1 MEIVAGRMFG
11 NLLPKLRDDT
21 LVLKERLEKCLC
33 INNDILNT
41 CKQCRLDSME
51 YLRNNFTPKDF
62 SRSKK
67 TFNCFTG
74 TDLHHYGLVDRL
86 MEEIERG
93 VAEED
98 IKKDRYE
105 EKTSDME
112 MEDEKENILRN
123 DIKLLY
129 RKESGG
135 INATLLVHRLMHRN
149 GIGLS
154 TETLLTGL
162 VLLERLKKK
171 RADKGGL
178 ALCTSNMRSIIL
190 GVMMI
195 ASKIQ
200 DVAPY
205 DLKWWRAMHYMDLN
219 KRGIRF
225 TELLLLRLF
234 EWEVVVYPYQISE
247 YLFERGITM
256 PFMACFQGMS
266 TVTGI
271 WHDLEEFQKKRFL
284 VEKENILTFSPEGQ
298 ILVSF
303 LELTNFCT
311 LIFLW
316 Y

>member
-1 MEIVAGRMFG
+1 MEIVAGCRFG
-11 NLLPKLRDDT
+11 NLLSNVRDDT

-33 INNDILNT
+33 INDDILDT
-41 CKQCRLDSME
+41 CKQCRLDSMD
-51 YLRNNFTPKDF
+51 YLRNNFIPTDYL
-62 SRSKK
+62 RIKK

-98 IKKDRYE
+98 MKKHRYE
-105 EKTSDME
+105 DKTSDME

-123 DIKLLY
+123 DIKFLY
-129 RKESGG
+129 RNEKGD
-135 INATLLVHRLMHRN
+135 INATVLVHRLIHRL
-149 GIGLS
+149 GINLS
-154 TETLLTGL
+154 TETLLMGL
-162 VLLERLKKK
+162 VLLERLKRK

-178 ALCTSNMRSIIL
+178 ALCTSNVRSMML

-195 ASKIQ
+195 ASKIH
-200 DVAPY
+200 DVSPY
-205 DLKWWRAMHYMDLN
+205 NLKWWRTMHYMDLN

-234 EWEVVVYPYQISE
+234 EWDVVVHPCQISE

-256 PFMACFQGMS
+256 PFMACFHGLPN
-266 TVTGI
+266 VTGI
-271 WHDLEEFQKKRFL
+271 WHDVEEFQRKRVR
-284 VEKENILTFSPEGQ
+284 VETDPILTFFPDRQ
-298 ILVSF
+298 ILVSS
-303 LELTNFCT
+303 LELTKI
-311 LIFLW
+311 LYYIFFW